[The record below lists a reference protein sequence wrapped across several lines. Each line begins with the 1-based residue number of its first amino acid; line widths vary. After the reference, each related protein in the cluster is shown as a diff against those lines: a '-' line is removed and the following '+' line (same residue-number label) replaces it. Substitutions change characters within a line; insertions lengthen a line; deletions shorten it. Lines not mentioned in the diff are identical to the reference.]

1 MLHRFICRSL
11 LALACSAASLA
22 GENPAPVA
30 PIPASPPAVPQP
42 PKFETPADI
51 KDLNNL
57 LYLMDLARVQLRY
70 QDIERCEETL
80 RKALTLAREPNE
92 KQQALT
98 MLGQLLQRKQDLKG
112 ASAAFEEALAQA
124 TDIAA
129 RAQLIFPLCDIL
141 SQQNESAKAEKLLT
155 DLRDAVSKDSKLENG
170 WVKNTCLQRLMAIWR
185 KEEGKIDKVI
195 AALEAEAAKDPANV
209 AVTEQLAELYTSGKR
224 DSTKAA
230 RMLEKLIERSP
241 KDVNL
246 QMRLAMFYAETRE
259 YDKALGIHKKI
270 VEGDPKFNTS
280 SSHYQIASLLLQS
293 GKKED
298 AVAWARKNL
307 NTDAGDPGNG
317 ALLGMFFEQA
327 ALNED
332 AMGVYEA
339 VAAKA
344 SSPQMKADYLLRS
357 ADLARRTKSYEKAEK
372 TVRAVLKDN
381 AADKNIQARAKQAL
395 IRIYEDQGKIGELKF
410 DN

>member
-1 MLHRFICRSL
+1 
-11 LALACSAASLA
+11 
-22 GENPAPVA
+22 
-30 PIPASPPAVPQP
+30 
-42 PKFETPADI
+42 
-51 KDLNNL
+51 
-57 LYLMDLARVQLRY
+57 
-70 QDIERCEETL
+70 
-80 RKALTLAREPNE
+80 
-92 KQQALT
+92 
-98 MLGQLLQRKQDLKG
+98 
-112 ASAAFEEALAQA
+112 
-124 TDIAA
+124 
-129 RAQLIFPLCDIL
+129 
-141 SQQNESAKAEKLLT
+141 
-155 DLRDAVSKDSKLENG
+155 
-170 WVKNTCLQRLMAIWR
+170 
-185 KEEGKIDKVI
+185 
-195 AALEAEAAKDPANV
+195 
-209 AVTEQLAELYTSGKR
+209 
-224 DSTKAA
+224 
-230 RMLEKLIERSP
+230 
-241 KDVNL
+241 
-246 QMRLAMFYAETRE
+246 
-259 YDKALGIHKKI
+259 
-270 VEGDPKFNTS
+270 
-280 SSHYQIASLLLQS
+280 LLQS